1 MNQQA
6 DASPSAGTTP
16 SLGSQYSYSEQNPLT
31 SDDPSVYYTDAGEP
45 KKPQAVALHGWQRT
59 VGVDDDFDATIP
71 VRLGAPGTGLA
82 TAKVPANGGAMLGP
96 SMGRGNSF
104 RPQQQQQQQQEEN
117 SAAVGQPT
125 SAPGLGL
132 GAVVDLGNVK
142 VTKEDKR
149 EAKSLRVQPAAEG
162 AAPLPYPRV
171 ADVASS
177 SSSSS
182 SAGTDVDDP
191 TGRQKERQESQFE
204 TSSAAS
210 SDMSFLV
217 NTASGAFFGGRQTFG
232 RAIEPRIPATVGE
245 ERLHNSLAQY
255 MGGRR
260 NLASRGGAMST
271 GGESHTSIS
280 VTAATADGAATAVG
294 GADRLVGEVTA
305 PATTNGG
312 TAAAAA
318 AAAVGNSS
326 ANTTAL
332 SLSGDSGSTMNTGD
346 SQESAKGVA
355 AAAAAAAPEELDR
368 KSKIRRGS
376 KGGSSGGGGG
386 GEEETKGGS
395 ATRRGGPAERIAK
408 QSSFGGE
415 DDEPVEPGERAIQ
428 CSCLRRTWPWGK
440 IFSGVVTLG
449 GVVVLVVLVA
459 AAGDSSGTG
468 RRLFAPQLLSSS
480 GGGASSSRWP
490 ARGRPAV
497 GAGGHDMKVLRYSH
511 SRRRLSASRAGLAGG
526 GSAARL
532 RGVRP
537 MSFDSSTQAAS
548 GCGDATASGDVA
560 GAGVGG
566 SGAEPP
572 GGGGDGAGGMDSRG
586 RAPPRGRDGR
596 LRGRRKTSE
605 PERRKEED
613 ARATNS
619 GSTEEGATT

>member
-6 DASPSAGTTP
+6 DVSPSADTTP

-59 VGVDDDFDATIP
+59 VGVDDDFDPTIP
-71 VRLGAPGTGLA
+71 VCLGAPGTGLA

-96 SMGRGNSF
+96 SMGRGKPL
-104 RPQQQQQQQQEEN
+104 RPQQQQQQQQQEN
-117 SAAVGQPT
+117 SGAAGQPT

-132 GAVVDLGNVK
+132 GAVVNLSNVK

-171 ADVASS
+171 ADVASETS

-182 SAGTDVDDP
+182 SAGTDDDDP
-191 TGRQKERQESQFE
+191 TGRQKERHESQFE

-255 MGGRR
+255 MGSRR
-260 NLASRGGAMST
+260 ILASRSGAMST

-280 VTAATADGAATAVG
+280 VTAPTADGAATG
-294 GADRLVGEVTA
+294 GADRLVGEVA
-305 PATTNGG
+305 AASTNGG

-318 AAAVGNSS
+318 AAVGTSS
-326 ANTTAL
+326 ANTTTL

-355 AAAAAAAPEELDR
+355 AAAAPEELDR
-368 KSKIRRGS
+368 RSKFRHGS
-376 KGGSSGGGGG
+376 KGGSSGG

-408 QSSFGGE
+408 RSSFGGE

-459 AAGDSSGTG
+459 AAGDSSGSG
-468 RRLFAPQLLSSS
+468 RRLFSPQLLSSS
-480 GGGASSSRWP
+480 GGGAPSSHWP
-490 ARGRPAV
+490 ARGRPAA
-497 GAGGHDMKVLRYSH
+497 GAGGYDMKVFRYSH

-532 RGVRP
+532 GEVRP
-537 MSFDSSTQAAS
+537 INFDSSTQAAS

-586 RAPPRGRDGR
+586 RGPPRGRDSR

-613 ARATNS
+613 ARATSS